1 METVSRDSKSSD
13 FSETIVVP
21 KIDLESIEFVLPPS
35 KSHMIRLLALAS
47 LGTGTTMNLFQGV
60 PVRLEQ
66 VFMNLLKNA
75 LEAIQEKVL
84 LKEEY
89 VIVKTSQSHH
99 QICIEISDSGVGMS
113 ADTQQKIFSDDFTTK
128 PKGKGVGMGL
138 CKRIIEEHCGTIEI
152 ISVLGKGTKVSIY
165 LDTT

>member
-1 METVSRDSKSSD
+1 
-13 FSETIVVP
+13 
-21 KIDLESIEFVLPPS
+21 
-35 KSHMIRLLALAS
+35 
-47 LGTGTTMNLFQGV
+47 
-60 PVRLEQ
+60 
-66 VFMNLLKNA
+66 MNLLKNA

-128 PKGKGVGMGL
+128 AKGKGKGKGVGMGL
-138 CKRIIEEHCGTIEI
+138 CKRIIEDHCGTIEVF
-152 ISVLGKGTKVSIY
+152 SVLGKGTKVSIY